1 MEVRNGS
8 SQLKFAN
15 YGKDEIGARA
25 FTCRG
30 VWCVGDGQPV
40 DGWCVSLGLARARC
54 KECLGLLYYY
64 TSGCRRSSY
73 PPGSCSSP
81 HRQYNSELLRKRLLC
96 FLVAYH
102 GIRMSLSTLKR
113 RLRRLNP
120 RRRGCYGSLYYT
132 GQCVLVIAIV
142 FVMNYVLCT
151 YKQRELNCSG
161 SLLGYRAMHMRLRQR
176 YGVITHLRS

>member
-1 MEVRNGS
+1 M
-8 SQLKFAN
+8 
-15 YGKDEIGARA
+15 
-25 FTCRG
+25 CRG
-30 VWCVGDGQPV
+30 RPAGGLPV

-73 PPGSCSSP
+73 PQEVAAPRTDSIIRSYFEKGFS
-81 HRQYNSELLRKRLLC
+81 YRLILC

-113 RLRRLNP
+113 RLRRLNL
-120 RRRGCYGSLYYT
+120 RRRGCHCSLYYT
-132 GQCVLVIAIV
+132 GQCALVIAIV

>member
-1 MEVRNGS
+1 MSGT
-8 SQLKFAN
+8 A
-15 YGKDEIGARA
+15 
-25 FTCRG
+25 CR
-30 VWCVGDGQPV
+30 WTVG
-40 DGWCVSLGLARARC
+40 VSLWGW
-54 KECLGLLYYY
+54 LGRGAKNVLGCSTTILLVVVVLL
-64 TSGCRRSSY
+64 TPQEVAAPRTDSIIRSYFEKGFSY
-73 PPGSCSSP
+73 
-81 HRQYNSELLRKRLLC
+81 RLILY

-113 RLRRLNP
+113 RLRRLNL
-120 RRRGCYGSLYYT
+120 RRRGCHSSLYYT
-132 GQCVLVIAIV
+132 GQCALVIAIV